1 MAKLGSVKVFVE
13 KETENH
19 SVDAT
24 KYPVEKGVPFT
35 DHVSKNP
42 SEFSMTG
49 SLLTKTWQSDRDKLI
64 KLMEKGEIV
73 KYVGKTTVSNV
84 VILNISG
91 DHSAEIKQGMNL
103 NFSLRKIRIT
113 TNAWDAA
120 NKKDKTSVKPG
131 TKNGKKQPAG
141 NKESKN
147 TYHTVKSGDTYSGL
161 AKKYGTTVAKLRELN
176 PWDDTK
182 IPIGAKLIVKK

>member
-13 KETENH
+13 DEQETH

-24 KYPVEKGVPFT
+24 KFPVEKGVPFT

-49 SLLTKTWQSDRDKLI
+49 YLLEKTWQADRDKII
-64 KLMEKGEIV
+64 KMMEKGQII
-73 KYVGKTTVSNV
+73 KYVGKTTASNV
-84 VILNISG
+84 VILSVSG
-91 DHSAEIKQGMNL
+91 KHSAEIKQGMTL
-103 NFSLRKIRIT
+103 NFSLRKIRVT
-113 TNAWDAA
+113 DNAWDKA
-120 NKKDKTSVKPG
+120 NKKDKPAVKPK

-141 NKESKN
+141 DKESKE

-161 AKKYGTTVAKLRELN
+161 AKKYGTTVAKLREWN
-176 PWDDTK
+176 KYPDRQ
-182 IPIGAKLIVKK
+182 IPVGSKLRVK